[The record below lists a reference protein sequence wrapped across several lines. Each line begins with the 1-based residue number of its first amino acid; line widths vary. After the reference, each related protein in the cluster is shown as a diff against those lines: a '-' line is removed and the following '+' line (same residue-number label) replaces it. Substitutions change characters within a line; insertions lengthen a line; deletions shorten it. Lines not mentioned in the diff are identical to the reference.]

1 MALELTTIQPIKI
14 DGVECRPVVN
24 AESRLRIAEIQ
35 TIVSD
40 EDRKKAI
47 EVFASIFP
55 DNTEYVKGKLEQ
67 MTALDLELIQT
78 YILAGQKGVDTVLDG
93 LKEAMQK

>member
-24 AESRLRIAEIQ
+24 AETRLRIAEIKSL
-35 TIVSD
+35 VSE

-47 EVFASIFP
+47 EVFATVFP
-55 DNTEYVKGKLEQ
+55 ENGDYVREKLAQ
-67 MTALDLELIQT
+67 MTSLDIELIQT
-78 YILAGQKGVDTVLDG
+78 YLLAGQKGIDTVLDG